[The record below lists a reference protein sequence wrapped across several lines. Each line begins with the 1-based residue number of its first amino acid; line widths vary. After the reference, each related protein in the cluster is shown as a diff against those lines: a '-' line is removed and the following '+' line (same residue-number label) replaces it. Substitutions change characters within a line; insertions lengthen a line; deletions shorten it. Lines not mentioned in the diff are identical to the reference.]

1 MGADGA
7 LGYSEESA
15 PLASNGR
22 GERAATRPKVSPQ
35 IDKGPSRAGLRFG
48 QLGKAPRLWPQ
59 VCERRAR
66 PQQRLLCAPHVVLRV
81 TRAASGVHTG

>member
-1 MGADGA
+1 MGADGT
-7 LGYSEESA
+7 LGYGEESA

-48 QLGKAPRLWPQ
+48 VLGIAPQLRPQ
-59 VCERRAR
+59 VCDCRAS

-81 TRAASGVHTG
+81 TRAASGGHTG